1 MGFYTSPSFFM
12 ASAFLVV
19 PAAVLGLTGRSMR
32 AYGMTA
38 SCLMMALLFTGN
50 PQGLAALGVFLTIAS
65 LGAYAVHRS
74 WCTEGGA
81 KSLAVYRA
89 ALLSTIVPLVIY
101 KVGAV
106 FDRDLLGFIGIS
118 YITFKAVQ
126 VLIEMRDGLIE
137 RMDPLD
143 YLYFLTFFATFTS
156 GPIDRSRRF
165 VEDIHAP
172 RPRSDYAD
180 LLTRGVMMMFA
191 GAAMQLVLATIAR
204 GFYDASCAPAGTL
217 TLDALTMPVACREVL
232 RAYGYAAY
240 LFFDFAGYSLMA
252 MGLGRCFGIAVPANF
267 RAPYIAVDIKDFW
280 NRWHITLST
289 WLRDFVF
296 MRFVRMATKRK
307 LFSSRLQTA
316 CAAYMVDMALM
327 GAWHGLTV
335 DYLAYGIYHGV
346 LLAVTEVYQKRSS
359 FHKRHRKE
367 GWYKVA
373 SWLVTLQLVVLGFA
387 LFSGQ
392 VSGLIAAA
400 LG

>member
-19 PAAVLGLTGRSMR
+19 PAVVLGLAGRSIR
-32 AYGMTA
+32 VYGMAA

-156 GPIDRSRRF
+156 GPIDRSGRF

-373 SWLVTLQLVVLGFA
+373 SWFATLQLVVLGFA

>member
-156 GPIDRSRRF
+156 GPID
-165 VEDIHAP
+165 
-172 RPRSDYAD
+172 
-180 LLTRGVMMMFA
+180 
-191 GAAMQLVLATIAR
+191 
-204 GFYDASCAPAGTL
+204 
-217 TLDALTMPVACREVL
+217 
-232 RAYGYAAY
+232 
-240 LFFDFAGYSLMA
+240 
-252 MGLGRCFGIAVPANF
+252 
-267 RAPYIAVDIKDFW
+267 
-280 NRWHITLST
+280 
-289 WLRDFVF
+289 
-296 MRFVRMATKRK
+296 
-307 LFSSRLQTA
+307 
-316 CAAYMVDMALM
+316 
-327 GAWHGLTV
+327 
-335 DYLAYGIYHGV
+335 
-346 LLAVTEVYQKRSS
+346 
-359 FHKRHRKE
+359 
-367 GWYKVA
+367 
-373 SWLVTLQLVVLGFA
+373 
-387 LFSGQ
+387 
-392 VSGLIAAA
+392 
-400 LG
+400 